1 MECQFLQTALQ
12 NLKLMGKEIGNFE
25 NHQGKL
31 RLIAVLYVA
40 NFAVADVAAAAAVAN
55 QTD

>member
-1 MECQFLQTALQ
+1 MECQFLQTALLS
-12 NLKLMGKEIGNFE
+12 LKLMGKETENFE

-31 RLIAVLYVA
+31 RLIAVPYVA
-40 NFAVADVAAAAAVAN
+40 NFAVADVAAAAVAN